1 MVRPIIMFVHA
12 LIFPFRDILYELATV
27 GDLPLPKSTP
37 PASNKRERDA
47 DSPASATPTSSNS
60 PSALT
65 PDFPRNIAGSRRVTT
80 STQGRQ
86 YPSQQQMPQ
95 QPLQMKHEQQSIL
108 TLPVYSDELARLP
121 LHAQNQPPM
130 DPSQWF
136 NPNLTPS
143 TPSTS
148 TGLHSQAS
156 YPQPDINMPS
166 SFSMDSLLYEQ
177 MGLNYASPFAQTT
190 SSASSLSQSAFLSG
204 TPGGSMFTMGG
215 EIDPQQMSML
225 PGRFPSANLNANA
238 QALIDSDTIAMWS
251 NAPTGFECVICLS
264 GYRCR
269 VANYPI
275 PLGWTIGA
283 LISLTL
289 AILRKDFIIPPDI
302 TLPAPSSSDSA

>member
-1 MVRPIIMFVHA
+1 MLPLTFS
-12 LIFPFRDILYELATV
+12 FRDILYELATV
-27 GDLPLPKSTP
+27 GDLPLPNSTP
-37 PASNKRERDA
+37 PASNKRERNA

-60 PSALT
+60 PSAST

-86 YPSQQQMPQ
+86 PPSQQQMPQ
-95 QPLQMKHEQQSIL
+95 QALPMKHEQQSIL
-108 TLPVYSDELARLP
+108 TLPVYSDELGRLP
-121 LHAQNQPPM
+121 LHVQNQPPM

-143 TPSTS
+143 MPSTS

-190 SSASSLSQSAFLSG
+190 SSASSSSQSAFLSG
-204 TPGGSMFTMGG
+204 NPGGSMFTMGG

-225 PGRFPSANLNANA
+225 PGRFPSNMNANA

-251 NAPTGFECVICLS
+251 NAPTGFECVIGLL
-264 GYRCR
+264 GYLCR
-269 VANYPI
+269 VANYPT
-275 PLGWTIGA
+275 PLGWTIGV
-283 LISLTL
+283 LIYLTL
-289 AILRKDFIIPPDI
+289 ATLRKDSIILPDI
-302 TLPAPSSSDSA
+302 TLPALSSSDSA